1 MKKIQTNLALQEI
14 TNHRLKEISQGIGI
28 SQNIIVQSLID
39 NFYTDTFQQQ
49 RDDFKRDNPVF
60 NNYDLKLHYSM
71 SGFYMT
77 EEAYAYVENNKDD
90 ISQRNLD

>member
-49 RDDFKRDNPVF
+49 RDDTSSLFT
-60 NNYDLKLHYSM
+60 LLH
-71 SGFYMT
+71 
-77 EEAYAYVENNKDD
+77 K
-90 ISQRNLD
+90 